1 MKTEI
6 LLRNG
11 LVEVPAGNSKL
22 INEYLGTVLANLA
35 YYGYVPSKELLATI
49 SKSRNVSLAN
59 WWKNLEQALK
69 TVTGASKN
77 MDKYVVYKN
86 FPAEVLE
93 KSKAEYWISQICMY
107 LGCPNEYFTQ
117 PEKPRDLMFEKI
129 KLKVLHL
136 ANENSLK
143 NIYESLVKLPSRW
156 TSQQE
161 SDFVYILVNTKA
173 LSFDASAFTFKENM
187 AKAVALAIDKG
198 INVYL
203 KSATDV
209 LRLGVV
215 LSDGDVTFEKNTKFK
230 SFSRKVRKYLLNLL
244 ENSTNL
250 EEDVARD
257 KERWKRFFYALH
269 PNDFNFKHVKTIY
282 NKLYKN
288 KVESFNSKVEVA
300 LAEEDKEALDL
311 LASRPGDFTRRLNH
325 TLDLYGSKALI
336 KYLGVLPKLKVV
348 QLVKIKKYI
357 QTLENRQ
364 FRTIAPKGNWTK
376 LKVLPSTNRISPSAR
391 LALTKGIDA
400 ELGARLNK
408 LFKNGVQLD
417 LSTKNIKLQTNA
429 SDLSPYGR
437 GTSFDIPENVN
448 FVRSAS
454 YWQCKRGYNTWFDNG
469 WNFFG
474 PNWEQKGAVCWNNP
488 QYTGTNDRNYWYER
502 KDTSGAGAV
511 FSGDPTN
518 SKTADGR
525 ACQMIDL
532 YIDKL
537 LAMGVRY
544 AVWNILCYSKIKFKD
559 SEEVFASLQWGEDA
573 QSGKLFEPSRAQLTF
588 PVQGDTFTKYIC
600 YIDLQERKAYY
611 IDANL
616 KASTSSALQNCK
628 TLEEKF
634 PAFVEYLST
643 LPSVYDVFA
652 PAKKSEKGLVVSYTD
667 EKYKLNGQKAYVFKA
682 LNKNNKFEPLNISEV
697 LSS

>member
-203 KSATDV
+203 KS
-209 LRLGVV
+209 
-215 LSDGDVTFEKNTKFK
+215 LSKRTP
-230 SFSRKVRKYLLNLL
+230 NLSHFL
-244 ENSTNL
+244 
-250 EEDVARD
+250 
-257 KERWKRFFYALH
+257 
-269 PNDFNFKHVKTIY
+269 
-282 NKLYKN
+282 
-288 KVESFNSKVEVA
+288 
-300 LAEEDKEALDL
+300 
-311 LASRPGDFTRRLNH
+311 
-325 TLDLYGSKALI
+325 
-336 KYLGVLPKLKVV
+336 
-348 QLVKIKKYI
+348 
-357 QTLENRQ
+357 
-364 FRTIAPKGNWTK
+364 
-376 LKVLPSTNRISPSAR
+376 
-391 LALTKGIDA
+391 
-400 ELGARLNK
+400 
-408 LFKNGVQLD
+408 
-417 LSTKNIKLQTNA
+417 
-429 SDLSPYGR
+429 
-437 GTSFDIPENVN
+437 
-448 FVRSAS
+448 VRS
-454 YWQCKRGYNTWFDNG
+454 GNTF
-469 WNFFG
+469 
-474 PNWEQKGAVCWNNP
+474 
-488 QYTGTNDRNYWYER
+488 
-502 KDTSGAGAV
+502 
-511 FSGDPTN
+511 
-518 SKTADGR
+518 
-525 ACQMIDL
+525 
-532 YIDKL
+532 
-537 LAMGVRY
+537 
-544 AVWNILCYSKIKFKD
+544 
-559 SEEVFASLQWGEDA
+559 
-573 QSGKLFEPSRAQLTF
+573 
-588 PVQGDTFTKYIC
+588 
-600 YIDLQERKAYY
+600 
-611 IDANL
+611 
-616 KASTSSALQNCK
+616 
-628 TLEEKF
+628 
-634 PAFVEYLST
+634 
-643 LPSVYDVFA
+643 
-652 PAKKSEKGLVVSYTD
+652 
-667 EKYKLNGQKAYVFKA
+667 
-682 LNKNNKFEPLNISEV
+682 
-697 LSS
+697 